1 MNCYLMLHGD
11 KLIAFIIT
19 ELFRVNKQNVKKKLL
34 ERVTILDSRLCE
46 LSRRVIHKV
55 RTHGGGRVV
64 QLKANGLV

>member
-1 MNCYLMLHGD
+1 MLHGD

-46 LSRRVIHKV
+46 LSRRVIRKV

-64 QLKANGLV
+64 QLKANWLV

>member
-64 QLKANGLV
+64 QLKANWLV